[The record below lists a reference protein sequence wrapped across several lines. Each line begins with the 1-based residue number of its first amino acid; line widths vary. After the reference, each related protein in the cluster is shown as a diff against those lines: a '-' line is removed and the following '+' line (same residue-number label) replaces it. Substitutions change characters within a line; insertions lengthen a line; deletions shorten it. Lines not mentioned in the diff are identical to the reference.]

1 MCFRLPQHCGLRQ
14 PENEQSAFQAALNG
28 TSAAR
33 RQLVKQSN
41 PIEYTLRRQAIAVP
55 F

>member
-1 MCFRLPQHCGLRQ
+1 MGWIITLFV
-14 PENEQSAFQAALNG
+14 FQAALNG